1 MMISIRKLAIF
12 VLALFMP
19 LITVYAQQAVD
30 PSIACFSELE
40 DKPDLQILKSK
51 VALNDVR
58 KQTLEMLSNNSRPT
72 KAEKT
77 ALATWEAYVT
87 ECNKDS
93 ESFHKK
99 YYAPKLNA
107 LSEEFFT
114 NLKGLLADLY
124 SGKITFG
131 TFAKSRATM
140 YTAFI
145 AKITEVSEQIK
156 AQNTE
161 AQRRIDEFTNA
172 SAQQQAQQQAQD
184 QAQRR
189 AIAAQM
195 ILNNKPYQAPFV
207 PMTPNLQAPNLGNS
221 APTNTNCRMVGN
233 TMNCTSY

>member
-19 LITVYAQQAVD
+19 LITVYAQQPVD

-40 DKPDLQILKSK
+40 DRPDLQILKSK

-87 ECNKDS
+87 ECNKDG

-124 SGKITFG
+124 SGKITYG
-131 TFAKSRATM
+131 AFAKARATL
-140 YTAFI
+140 YTNFI
-145 AKITEVSEQIK
+145 ANVTEVTDQIK
-156 AQNTE
+156 AKNE
-161 AQRRIDEFTNA
+161 AAQRHIDEYNNA
-172 SAQQQAQQQAQD
+172 IAQQQAQQQAQD

-189 AIAAQM
+189 ALGAQ
-195 ILNNKPYQAPFV
+195 ILMNNKPYQVPFV
-207 PMTPNLQAPNLGNS
+207 PMQTAPLVAPHINS
-221 APTNTNCRMVGN
+221 PTNTNCQMIGN